1 MPSTM
6 PMPTGSDAGSAGP
19 AALSRP
25 TGPDRPPG
33 QPRPTSRPRLAPHV
47 RLTFDPARQRHVL
60 LTPETVT
67 LLNDT
72 GAAIL
77 ELCDGERTVGEIVTE
92 LRDRYDGV
100 DGDEVRDFL
109 AGLLA
114 RRRVELSGRQDRG

>member
-6 PMPTGSDAGSAGP
+6 PMRTDSDAG
-19 AALSRP
+19 
-25 TGPDRPPG
+25 
-33 QPRPTSRPRLAPHV
+33 RPRLTPHA

-77 ELCDGERTVGEIVTE
+77 ELCDGERTVAEILTE
-92 LRDRYDGV
+92 LHGRYDGV
-100 DGDEVRDFL
+100 ADDEVRAFL

-114 RRRVELSGRQDRG
+114 KRRVEVSCG

>member
-6 PMPTGSDAGSAGP
+6 PIRMDSDAGSAGP

-47 RLTFDPARQRHVL
+47 RLAFDPARRQYVL

-72 GAAIL
+72 GVAIL
-77 ELCDGERTVGEIVTE
+77 ELCDGQRTVTEILAE
-92 LRDRYDGV
+92 LHDRYDRV
-100 DGDEVRDFL
+100 ADDEVRLFL

-114 RRRVELSGRQDRG
+114 KRRMEVSRG

>member
-6 PMPTGSDAGSAGP
+6 PMRTDSDAGH
-19 AALSRP
+19 
-25 TGPDRPPG
+25 
-33 QPRPTSRPRLAPHV
+33 PRLAPHA

-77 ELCDGERTVGEIVTE
+77 ELCDGDRTVAEIVAQ
-92 LRDRYDGV
+92 LRGQYDRVAD
-100 DGDEVRDFL
+100 DEVRAFL
-109 AGLLA
+109 ADLLA
-114 RRRVELSGRQDRG
+114 KRRVEVSYG